1 MEQHRLKSLPILN
14 TFNKG
19 RPPLFFVQ
27 ESLLKEFIVKGVI
40 FYGKDVDRIRLG
52 QAVSPPRVRLVHL
65 GMDFEG
71 TG

>member
-19 RPPLFFVQ
+19 RPPLSFVQ
-27 ESLLKEFIVKGVI
+27 ESLLKEFIVKGVV

-52 QAVSPPRVRLVHL
+52 QAVSPRIRLFHL